1 MGSILTRRVRSKVM
15 KVTGAIRELH
25 RRKACVVLLGDDDGG

>member
-1 MGSILTRRVRSKVM
+1 M

-25 RRKACVVLLGDDDGG
+25 RRKASARDAPVNPPLTAR